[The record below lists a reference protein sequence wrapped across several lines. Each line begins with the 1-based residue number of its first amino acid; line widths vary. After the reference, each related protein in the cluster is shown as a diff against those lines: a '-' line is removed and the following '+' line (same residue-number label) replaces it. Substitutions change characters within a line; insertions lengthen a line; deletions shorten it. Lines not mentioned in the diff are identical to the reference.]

1 MRDEYFDIYA
11 ADKRE
16 QTSRYLTVTRIGQAA
31 AFLFHR
37 WPVSR
42 GSKIAPPCQGIM
54 DLMDQLKVVA
64 AAREALS
71 ATPK

>member
-1 MRDEYFDIYA
+1 L
-11 ADKRE
+11 DKR
-16 QTSRYLTVTRIGQAA
+16 QL
-31 AFLFHR
+31 FLFHR

-71 ATPK
+71 ETPK